1 MRRRY
6 NEMNGNFNNYGQNG
20 YMTNGTCRHIWIP
33 ICYYRLSDGTRWIRR
48 KCENCGQLSEQQMTG
63 A

>member
-1 MRRRY
+1 
-6 NEMNGNFNNYGQNG
+6 MNGNFNNYGQNG